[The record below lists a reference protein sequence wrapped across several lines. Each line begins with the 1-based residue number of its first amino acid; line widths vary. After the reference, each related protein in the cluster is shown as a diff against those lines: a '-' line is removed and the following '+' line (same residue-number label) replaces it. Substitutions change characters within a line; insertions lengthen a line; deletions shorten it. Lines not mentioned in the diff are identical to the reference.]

1 MQRSFGCQGED
12 RLAIDA
18 AQAAEI
24 LSQKIFVALMLG
36 QLAAGEHGAEGDDVI
51 HRARVCSAADHR
63 RLGAVAGLLTVDR
76 KKLLDKGRLT

>member
-1 MQRSFGCQGED
+1 M
-12 RLAIDA
+12 LVDA
-18 AQAAEI
+18 Q
-24 LSQKIFVALMLG
+24 MLG

-76 KKLLDKGRLT
+76 KKLPDNVAVFIHIYRRRILR